1 MKINYKQFFE
11 HRSIPESS
19 IYLLVGKPYHL
30 QNEVQFHIEFKLKSE
45 GLDIKTYLIDSDFN
59 LDLIRNDFETLSLF
73 SEKKLIILNVLSNT
87 IPKLLLDFILNTAI
101 PKDLKIIIKVRPQTS
116 AFKRNK
122 FYSYIEKNHCVIEI
136 IELKGQILQK
146 WIENKFQR
154 NKVKFTKESLA
165 KILEKNEGN
174 TSAIAQ
180 ELYKMSLL
188 KLDNVDSYIKY
199 TQKSYKYTEYDL
211 IDVAL
216 EGNLSKSLKI
226 LQYLNMVKSPEPYIL
241 FLIHNEIKKVY
252 YLMFDLSPKPFISNY
267 KKGLYNSLVNEFDK
281 NTLEG
286 MLEFCYS
293 IDKSIKLGSNNIN
306 IWHQLETLVSCFV
319 MRKLINN
326 SFNNKNTF
334 YAD

>member
-45 GLDIKTYLIDSDFN
+45 NFDINTYLIDSDFN
-59 LDLIRNDFETLSLF
+59 IDLIRSDFETLSLF
-73 SEKKLIILNVLSNT
+73 SEKKLIILNVLSNS
-87 IPKLLLDFILNTAI
+87 IPKSLLDFILNTAI
-101 PKDLKIIIKVRPQTS
+101 PKDLKVIIKAGSQTS
-116 AFKRNK
+116 AFKKSK

-136 IELKGQILQK
+136 TELKGQILHK

-154 NKVKFTKESLA
+154 NKIKFTKESLT

-188 KLDNVDSYIKY
+188 KLDNVDSYITY
-199 TQKSYKYTEYDL
+199 IQKSYKYTEYDL
-211 IDVAL
+211 IDVSL
-216 EGNLSKSLKI
+216 EGNLSKALKI

-241 FLIHNEIKKVY
+241 FLMHNEIKKVY

-267 KKGLYNSLVNEFDK
+267 KKNLYNSLVSEFEK
-281 NTLEG
+281 NTLEN

-306 IWHQLETLVSCFV
+306 IWHQLEILVSCFV
-319 MRKLINN
+319 MRKPINN
-326 SFNNKNTF
+326 SFNSKNIF